1 MLDVNLKNLSTK
13 KEYKRIAIN
22 AKYLKG
28 IKTLKT
34 TLNTYE
40 QQYIFT
46 IDKTQKDIFIPS
58 KFSLLLTYKQL
69 GFILVDVDEYNF
81 NKLANFVKDDEVK
94 VDSVN
99 GLIPDADKP
108 FIVNHI
114 IY

>member
-1 MLDVNLKNLSTK
+1 MLEVNLKNLSTK

-34 TLNTYE
+34 TLNTFE

-46 IDKTQKDIFIPS
+46 IDRNQKDIFIPS
-58 KFSLLLTYKQL
+58 KFSLLLTIKQI
-69 GFILVDVDEYNF
+69 GFILVDVDEFNY
-81 NKLANFVKDDEVK
+81 NKLSNFVKEEEIK

-99 GLIPDADKP
+99 GLIPDEDKP

-114 IY
+114 IF